1 MKDIFFKKTSSNP
14 RIYVY
19 SDVTYSDWLKVG
31 YTTRSVEERVKEQYP
46 TKRPG
51 KNPWKIELDV
61 SALRKDSTA
70 FLDKDVLRLLEK
82 NGYERKDEWV
92 KCNLTNIEA
101 ALHSIKENKLYDFK
115 RHLNFKLRIEQRI
128 AIQKT
133 IDYFK
138 SYKADRNKKSPHF
151 LWNAKMRFGK
161 TFAAYKLAE
170 KMNWKKIL
178 VLTFKPAVQSA
189 WEEDVLNHTDF
200 KGWKFLTNK
209 EKFPKKIDNTVIY
222 FGSFQDFLGKNKS
235 GGIKSKNE
243 YVHTINWDCVI
254 FDEYH
259 YGAWRENAKELF
271 EQEDKSEIKEQL
283 GDGVDYFKEEYLPIT
298 TKHYLYLSG
307 TPFRAITSGEFIE
320 EQIYNWTYTD
330 EQKLKNQYKGS
341 KNPYEAMPKMIMMT
355 YDLPESI
362 KSVASKGEFDQFDLN
377 IFFSTKKEK
386 NEPVFIYK
394 NEVQRWLNF
403 IRGYELSSII
413 DDLKQ
418 KSDKAILPYRDT
430 LLLNTLSHTLWFLPR
445 VDACHAMKNL
455 LEENQ
460 NNFYHDHKIICA
472 AGKKAGVGIKA
483 LEPVR
488 KAIQDPFNT
497 KSITLTCGKLLT
509 GVTVKPWSGIF
520 MLRNLSSPETYF
532 QAAFRTQSSWE
543 IFNPDNKSPNKNEII
558 KKTCYIFDFAPNRAL
573 KQIADYSCRL
583 NAKEDNP
590 EKKVNEFIKFL
601 PILAYE
607 GISMKQLNAE
617 GILDMSM
624 SGTTATLLA
633 RRWESASLVN
643 VDDETLSRILKN
655 EKAMNALMKIEGF
668 RNINKDVETILN
680 KSEHI
685 KKMKNDANKKDLNK
699 NEKRKL
705 SEKEKEYK
713 SLRDKIQKKLIKFST
728 RIPVFMYLTDYRE
741 RSLEDIILKLEP
753 NLFTKVTGLNIQ
765 EFELLVSLNVFN
777 REKMNDAVYKF
788 KRYEDSSLSYAG
800 IYKHQDQPI
809 GLYDTTIE
817 KF

>member
-1 MKDIFFKKTSSNP
+1 MREYFFKKTLSNP

-19 SDVTYSDWLKVG
+19 SDITYQDWLKVG
-31 YTTRSVEERVKEQYP
+31 YTTRSVVDRVKEQYP

-61 SALRKDSTA
+61 SAVKEDGTT
-70 FLDKDVLRLLEK
+70 FLDKEVLKLLEK
-82 NGYERKDEWV
+82 SGYQRKDEWV
-92 KCNLTNIEA
+92 KCKLKSIEVA
-101 ALHSIKENKLYDFK
+101 INSIKDNKTFDLK
-115 RHLNFKLRIEQRI
+115 RNLNFKLRVEQKLAIEK
-128 AIQKT
+128 AIN
-133 IDYFK
+133 YFK
-138 SYKADRNKKSPHF
+138 SYKEDKNKKPPHF

-178 VLTFKPAVQSA
+178 ILTFKPAVQSA
-189 WEEDVLNHTDF
+189 WEDDVVSHVDF
-200 KGWKFLTNK
+200 EGWQFLTNK
-209 EKFPKKIDNTVIY
+209 DVFPKRISKPIIY
-222 FGSFQDFLGKNKS
+222 FGSFQDFLGKNKA
-235 GGIKSKNE
+235 GGIKSKNK
-243 YVHTINWDCVI
+243 YVHTVNWDCVI

-259 YGAWRENAKELF
+259 YGAWRESAKELF
-271 EQEDKSEIKEQL
+271 DEEDKKEMKDQL
-283 GDGVDYFKEEYLPIT
+283 GEGIDYFKEEYLPIT
-298 TKHYLYLSG
+298 TNHYLYLSG
-307 TPFRAITSGEFIE
+307 TPFRAIASGEFIE

-330 EQKLKNQYKGS
+330 EQKLKNNYKGDI
-341 KNPYEAMPKMIMMT
+341 NPYEAMPKMVLLT
-355 YDLPESI
+355 YDLPDSI

-377 IFFSTKKEK
+377 IFFSTKKEANK
-386 NEPVFIYK
+386 SVFVYK

-418 KSDKAILPYRDT
+418 KNDKAILPYRDT
-430 LLLNTLSHTLWFLPR
+430 LLLNSLSHTLWFLPR
-445 VDACHAMKNL
+445 INSCFAMKNL
-455 LEENQ
+455 LEEKQ
-460 NNFYHDHKIICA
+460 NNFFHDHKIVCA
-472 AGKKAGVGIKA
+472 AGNKAGIGIKA

-488 KAIQDPFNT
+488 NAMQDPFNT

-509 GVTVKPWSGIF
+509 GVTVKPWSAIF

-543 IFNPDNKSPNKNEII
+543 IFNPDNKSPNKNEVI
-558 KKTCYIFDFAPNRAL
+558 KKTCYVFDFAPNRAL
-573 KQIADYSCRL
+573 KQVADYSCRL
-583 NAKEDNP
+583 NSKEDNP
-590 EKKVNEFIKFL
+590 EKKVDEFIKFL

-607 GISMKQLNAE
+607 GLSMKQLNAE

-633 RRWESASLVN
+633 RRWESALLVN

-655 EKAMNALMKIEGF
+655 EKAMKALMKIEGF
-668 RNINKDVETILN
+668 RNLNKDVETILN
-680 KSEHI
+680 KSENI
-685 KKMKNDANKKDLNK
+685 KKMKKDANKKDLDN
-699 NEKRKL
+699 NEKKKL
-705 SEKEKEYK
+705 TEEEKEYK
-713 SLRDKIQKKLIKFST
+713 SLRDKVQKKLIKFAT

-788 KRYEDSSLSYAG
+788 KRYEDASLSYTG
-800 IYKHQDQPI
+800 INKHKDQPI

-817 KF
+817 NF